1 MAVETSVESE
11 YFSNPTKEQVDS
23 LKSAIERDGDTVKNE
38 DIVDGGE
45 RETSSTLSDPVSEPT
60 KGNID
65 NKDIDNKDADDN
77 EKSISYVDNNGD
89 TKSFTP
95 REWEDEW
102 NKNKVESQ
110 WQNLGRDKN
119 DMYDQYSGLDFYGKD
134 ASKETSSI
142 GVPKNSYLQGL
153 YAKDEN
159 GNYKYQDKLNA
170 RNEARKAKQIEAP
183 APLQKAVDG
192 AKKMYKNTIGKV
204 VDRVSAY
211 KDDISNKARNSF
223 DERTKEYTD
232 NAKLLANSNIT
243 TSKPNKKVILEYDA
257 TKLPATE
264 SSYRPEVQM
273 KVPGVEESMTKTQV
287 EEEKAELTKELSDFE
302 ASYEE
307 NPSKTLS
314 SLYYDTEMYK
324 EQEPGLVGLAYYDK
338 EKLLEGDDGT
348 KLPTGTL
355 TTESGYRVD
364 IDIKPK
370 GNLSKDNLLYN
381 AFMIGPGRQVGTAT
395 IYLED
400 GSTKTYTLHE
410 AKDSPYI
417 TVQDDKKNRLGD
429 ISISN
434 TALGFMHTMSRIFD
448 KIPGQGLDKSS
459 PTVAE
464 ALKSYDNTVSTT
476 KAKISNLENAEVDMN
491 QLSTEWDRAVENT
504 MPKTIVT
511 GDNTDIGKEIITKS
525 DDLEKMLN
533 QFTKPEDKKAA
544 AEWYNTYTPKINEAI
559 ESAKADP
566 VGNAGKLADVLENAQ
581 KALAPYT
588 NEDFTNFNRS
598 VNNYVGA
605 VAGTYFIETQLY
617 DRGVTADNSKENFV
631 DRIITA
637 YKSDEMTFG
646 QKALYVLGFG
656 SKESKTDKGVMQ
668 LRSIAEQSLGRS
680 SGLSP
685 NFKGAVMSS
694 LMAQKADNKDV
705 IGRAIKDVL
714 TTSGIA
720 AIDAMSGFNPIV
732 VGITSIYA
740 AVKGLERYLTERS
753 EKQRNDDN
761 EERLE
766 SIKNDNDQKAM
777 PTTKT
782 EDVYNSVMRG
792 TTQDVKN
799 AALGTGEILTGIVS
813 NNPAIISHGVYTLSQ
828 IKSLHNEVQEFVGK
842 ENLQA
847 IENITP
853 KAGDSE
859 NYESSSETKK
869 KKVNELDEVVEDG
882 DKQEGLDGMNLPP
895 LSDELKWLIEQPYM
909 KNYEY

>member
-23 LKSAIERDGDTVKNE
+23 LKSAIERNDDTEKNG

-60 KGNID
+60 KENTE
-65 NKDIDNKDADDN
+65 NKDINNKDVDDN

-142 GVPKNSYLQGL
+142 GVPKSSYLQGL

-170 RNEARKAKQIEAP
+170 RNEARKAKQVDAP

-211 KDDISNKARNSF
+211 KDDISNKARNSS

-243 TSKPNKKVILEYDA
+243 TSQPNKKVTLEYDA

-264 SSYRPEVQM
+264 SSYKPEVQM
-273 KVPGVEESMTKTQV
+273 RVPGVEEPMTKT
-287 EEEKAELTKELSDFE
+287 EIARENAELTKTLNEMKSK
-302 ASYEE
+302 YEKD
-307 NPSKTLS
+307 PARYLRSI
-314 SLYYDTEMYK
+314 YDTNTIRE
-324 EQEPGLVGLAYYDK
+324 EGDNLIGFSYYDK
-338 EKLLEGDDGT
+338 DKTIKGDGIEM
-348 KLPTGTL
+348 PTGAL
-355 TTESGYRVD
+355 TTEAGYRVD
-364 IDIKPK
+364 IDINPK
-370 GNLSKDNLLYN
+370 NNFSKDNFLSM
-381 AFMIGPGRQVGTAT
+381 FGIGPGRQIGTAT
-395 IYLED
+395 IHFED
-400 GSTKTYTLHE
+400 GSTKTYTLHQD
-410 AKDSPYI
+410 AKINSEI
-417 TVQDDKKNRLGD
+417 EIQDGKKNIGY
-429 ISISN
+429 IQPN
-434 TALGFMHTMSRIFD
+434 TPLGFMHSMSRAFD
-448 KIPGQGLDKSS
+448 KIPGQGLDKTS
-459 PTVAE
+459 PKVVE
-464 ALKSYDNTVSTT
+464 AQKLYDEFVSDYETH
-476 KAKISNLENAEVDMN
+476 ISNLENAEVDMN

-511 GDNTDIGKEIITKS
+511 GDNNDIGKEIITKS

-533 QFTKPEDKKAA
+533 QFTKPEDKKVA

-559 ESAKADP
+559 ENAKADP
-566 VGNAGKLADVLENAQ
+566 VGNAGKLADVLEDAQ
-581 KALAPYT
+581 KALAPYA

-646 QKALYVLGFG
+646 QKALYALGFG
-656 SKESKTDKGVMQ
+656 SKESETDKGVMQ
-668 LRSIAEQSLGRS
+668 LRNLAEQSLGRS

-694 LMAQKADNKDV
+694 LMAQKADNKDT

-714 TTSGIA
+714 TTGGIA
-720 AIDAMSGFNPIV
+720 TIDAMSGFNPIV

-740 AVKGLERYLTERS
+740 TVKGLERYLTERS

-761 EERLE
+761 EKRLE

-792 TTQDVKN
+792 TAQDIKN
-799 AALGTGEILTGIVS
+799 ASLGTGEVLAGIAT
-813 NNPAIISHGVYTLSQ
+813 NNPTLISHGVYTLSQ

-847 IENITP
+847 IENIMP

-859 NYESSSETKK
+859 NSESSSETKK
-869 KKVNELDEVVEDG
+869 KKVNELDEVVKDG
-882 DKQEGLDGMNLPP
+882 EEQDGLDGLNLPP
-895 LSDELKWLIEQPYM
+895 LSDELKWLIEQPFM

>member
-23 LKSAIERDGDTVKNE
+23 LKSAIERNDDTERNGDTDRGTE
-38 DIVDGGE
+38 S
-45 RETSSTLSDPVSEPT
+45 ETSLTLSEPT
-60 KGNID
+60 KENIE
-65 NKDIDNKDADDN
+65 NKDIVNNSDDN

-110 WQNLGRDKN
+110 WQNLGRDKT

-142 GVPKNSYLQGL
+142 GVPKSSYLQGL

-170 RNEARKAKQIEAP
+170 RNEARNAKQVEAP

-192 AKKMYKNTIGKV
+192 AKKMYNNTIGKV

-211 KDDISNKARNSF
+211 KDDISEKARKSS
-223 DERTKEYTD
+223 DERVRESID

-243 TSKPNKKVILEYDA
+243 TSQPNKKVTLEYDA

-264 SSYRPEVQM
+264 SSYKPEVQM
-273 KVPGVEESMTKTQV
+273 KVPGVEEPMTQTQV
-287 EEEKAELTKELSDFE
+287 EEEKTKLTKELGDFE
-302 ASYEE
+302 ASYKK
-307 NPSKTLS
+307 NPAETLK

-324 EQEPGLVGLAYYDK
+324 EHESGLVGLSYYDK
-338 EKLLEGDDGT
+338 EKVVKGKNDIIV
-348 KLPTGTL
+348 PTGTL
-355 TTESGYRVD
+355 TTESGHRVD
-364 IDIKPK
+364 IEMNPK
-370 GNLSKDNLLYN
+370 NDFSKDNFLSM
-381 AFMIGPGRQVGTAT
+381 FGIGPGRQVGTAT
-395 IYLED
+395 IHLED
-400 GSTKTYTLHE
+400 GSTKAYTLHE
-410 AKDSPYI
+410 FKDNRVFF
-417 TVQDDKKNRLGD
+417 VQDGKKDLGT
-429 ISISN
+429 ISLSN
-434 TALGFMHTMSRIFD
+434 TAPSFMHTMSRVFD
-448 KIPGQGLDKSS
+448 KIPGQVLDKSS

-511 GDNTDIGKEIITKS
+511 GDNNDIGKEIITKS
-525 DDLEKMLN
+525 DDLEKMMN
-533 QFTKPEDKKAA
+533 QFTKPEDKKVA

-559 ESAKADP
+559 ENAKADP
-566 VGNAGKLADVLENAQ
+566 VGNAGKLADVLEDAQ
-581 KALAPYT
+581 KALAPYA

-656 SKESKTDKGVMQ
+656 SKESETDKGVMQ
-668 LRSIAEQSLGRS
+668 LRNLAEQSLGRS

-694 LMAQKADNKDV
+694 LMAQKADNKDT

-714 TTSGIA
+714 TTGGIA
-720 AIDAMSGFNPIV
+720 TIDAMSGFNPIV

-740 AVKGLERYLTERS
+740 TVKGLERYLTEKS
-753 EKQRNDDN
+753 AKQRSDDN
-761 EERLE
+761 EKRLE

-792 TTQDVKN
+792 TAQDIKN
-799 AALGTGEILTGIVS
+799 ASLGTGEILAGIAT

-847 IENITP
+847 IENIMP
-853 KAGDSE
+853 KAEDSE
-859 NYESSSETKK
+859 NSESSSETKK
-869 KKVNELDEVVEDG
+869 KKVNELDEVVKDG
-882 DKQEGLDGMNLPP
+882 DKQDGLDGLNLPP
-895 LSDELKWLIEQPYM
+895 LSDELKWLIEQPFM

>member
-23 LKSAIERDGDTVKNE
+23 LKNAIERNDDTEKNGDTDKGTE
-38 DIVDGGE
+38 S
-45 RETSSTLSDPVSEPT
+45 ETSLTLSEPT
-60 KGNID
+60 KENTE
-65 NKDIDNKDADDN
+65 NKDIVNNSDDN
-77 EKSISYVDNNGD
+77 EKTISYVNNSGD
-89 TKSFTP
+89 TVSFTP

-102 NKNKVESQ
+102 NKNKVETQ
-110 WQNLGRDKN
+110 WQNLGRDKE

-142 GVPKNSYLQGL
+142 GVPKSSYLSGL
-153 YAKDEN
+153 YTKDEN

-170 RNEARKAKQIEAP
+170 RNEARKAKQVDAP

-211 KDDISNKARNSF
+211 KDDISNKARNSS
-223 DERTKEYTD
+223 DERVRESID

-243 TSKPNKKVILEYDA
+243 TSQPNKKVTLEYDA

-264 SSYRPEVQM
+264 SSYKPEVQM
-273 KVPGVEESMTKTQV
+273 KVPGVEEPMTKTEV
-287 EEEKAELTKELSDFE
+287 EKEKTKLTKDLNELKSN
-302 ASYEE
+302 YEI
-307 NPSKTLS
+307 NPSKTLKT
-314 SLYYDTEMYK
+314 LYSGIEMYK
-324 EQEPGLVGLAYYDK
+324 EHHQGLIGLSYFDE
-338 EKLLEGDDGT
+338 EKLIRRKDIV
-348 KLPTGTL
+348 LPNGTL

-364 IDIKPK
+364 IEINPK
-370 GNLSKDNLLYN
+370 GDFSKENLLAN
-381 AFMIGPGRQVGTAT
+381 LFHIEPGRQVGTAT
-395 IYLED
+395 IHFED

-410 AKDSPYI
+410 FR
-417 TVQDDKKNRLGD
+417 DDRYLAVMDGKKKLGD
-429 ISISN
+429 ILLSETPIH
-434 TALGFMHTMSRIFD
+434 FMYSMSSIFD
-448 KIPGQGLDKSS
+448 KVPGQRIDTSS

-464 ALKSYDNTVSTT
+464 ALKGYNNIVSTT
-476 KAKISNLENAEVDMN
+476 KEKISNLENAEVDMS

-511 GDNTDIGKEIITKS
+511 GDNNDIGKEIISKS

-559 ESAKADP
+559 ENAKADP

-581 KALAPYT
+581 KALAPYA
-588 NEDFTNFNRS
+588 NENFTNFNRS

-637 YKSDEMTFG
+637 YKSDKMSLG
-646 QKALYVLGFG
+646 QKALYALGFG
-656 SKESKTDKGVMQ
+656 SKESETDKGVMQ
-668 LRSIAEQSLGRS
+668 LRNIAEQSLGRS

-694 LMAQKADNKDV
+694 LMAQKADNKDT

-714 TTSGIA
+714 ATSGIA
-720 AIDAMSGFNPIV
+720 TIDALSGFNPVV
-732 VGITSIYA
+732 VGITTLYA
-740 AVKGLERYLTERS
+740 TVRGLERYLTEKS
-753 EKQRNDDN
+753 AKQRNDDN
-761 EERLE
+761 EKRLE

-782 EDVYNSVMRG
+782 ENAYNYMMKG
-792 TTQDVKN
+792 TGQDIKN
-799 AALGTGEILTGIVS
+799 ASLGTGEILAGIAT

-853 KAGDSE
+853 KADDSE
-859 NYESSSETKK
+859 SSESSSETKK

-882 DKQEGLDGMNLPP
+882 NKQDGLDGLNLPP
-895 LSDELKWLIEQPYM
+895 LSDDTLKWLIGQPYM

>member
-23 LKSAIERDGDTVKNE
+23 LKSAMERNDNTERNGDTDRGTE
-38 DIVDGGE
+38 S
-45 RETSSTLSDPVSEPT
+45 ETSLTLSGPT
-60 KGNID
+60 KENIE
-65 NKDIDNKDADDN
+65 NKDIVNNSDDN

-119 DMYDQYSGLDFYGKD
+119 DMYDKYSGLDFYGKD

-142 GVPKNSYLQGL
+142 GVPKSSYLSGL

-170 RNEARKAKQIEAP
+170 RNEARKAKQVDAP

-211 KDDISNKARNSF
+211 KDDISDKARNSS
-223 DERTKEYTD
+223 DERVRESID

-243 TSKPNKKVILEYDA
+243 TSQPNKKVTLEYDA

-264 SSYRPEVQM
+264 SSYKPEVQM
-273 KVPGVEESMTKTQV
+273 KVPGVEKPMTKTQV
-287 EEEKAELTKELSDFE
+287 EETKAKLTKELGDFE
-302 ASYEE
+302 ASYEI
-307 NPSKTLS
+307 NPSKTLK

-324 EQEPGLVGLAYYDK
+324 EQESGLVGLSYYDK
-338 EKLLEGDDGT
+338 EKVLEGDDGT
-348 KLPTGTL
+348 KLPTGAL

-370 GNLSKDNLLYN
+370 GDLSKDNLLYN

-410 AKDSPYI
+410 AKDSQYI
-417 TVQDDKKNRLGD
+417 TVQDDKKKRLGD
-429 ISISN
+429 ISMSN
-434 TALGFMHTMSRIFD
+434 TVPSFMHTMSRIFD
-448 KIPGQGLDKSS
+448 KIPGQGLYRSS

-511 GDNTDIGKEIITKS
+511 GDNNDIGKEIITKS
-525 DDLEKMLN
+525 DDLEKMMN
-533 QFTKPEDKKAA
+533 QFTKPEDKKVA

-559 ESAKADP
+559 ENAKADP
-566 VGNAGKLADVLENAQ
+566 VGNAGKLADVLEDAQ
-581 KALAPYT
+581 KALAPYA

-656 SKESKTDKGVMQ
+656 SKESETDKGVMQ
-668 LRSIAEQSLGRS
+668 LRNLAEQSLGRS

-694 LMAQKADNKDV
+694 LMAQKADNKDT

-714 TTSGIA
+714 TTGGIA
-720 AIDAMSGFNPIV
+720 TIDAMSGFNPIV

-753 EKQRNDDN
+753 GKQRNDDN
-761 EERLE
+761 EKRLE

-782 EDVYNSVMRG
+782 EDIYNSVMRG
-792 TTQDVKN
+792 TAQDIKN
-799 AALGTGEILTGIVS
+799 ASLGTGEILAGIAT
-813 NNPAIISHGVYTLSQ
+813 NNLAIISHGVYTLSQ

-847 IENITP
+847 IENIMP
-853 KAGDSE
+853 KAEDSE
-859 NYESSSETKK
+859 NSESSSETKK
-869 KKVNELDEVVEDG
+869 KKVNELDEVVKDG
-882 DKQEGLDGMNLPP
+882 DKQDGLDGLNLPP
-895 LSDELKWLIEQPYM
+895 LSDELKWLIEQPFM

>member
-23 LKSAIERDGDTVKNE
+23 LKNAIERDSDTEKNGDTDKGTE
-38 DIVDGGE
+38 S
-45 RETSSTLSDPVSEPT
+45 ETSLTLSEPT
-60 KGNID
+60 KENTE
-65 NKDIDNKDADDN
+65 NKDIVNNSDDN
-77 EKSISYVDNNGD
+77 EKTISYVNNSGD
-89 TKSFTP
+89 TVSFTP

-102 NKNKVESQ
+102 NKNKVETQ
-110 WQNLGRDKN
+110 WQNLGRDKE

-142 GVPKNSYLQGL
+142 GVPKSSYLTGL
-153 YAKDEN
+153 YTKDEN

-170 RNEARKAKQIEAP
+170 RNKARKANQGETSGFLK
-183 APLQKAVDG
+183 KVVDG
-192 AKKMYKNTIGKV
+192 AKTAYKKTIGKA

-211 KDDISNKARNSF
+211 RDDISDKARDSS
-223 DERTKEYTD
+223 DERVRKDID
-232 NAKLLANSNIT
+232 NAKLLAHSNLT
-243 TSKPNKKVILEYDA
+243 TSKPTTKVALEYDA

-264 SSYRPEVQM
+264 SSYKPEVQM
-273 KVPGVEESMTKTQV
+273 KVTGVEKPMTKTEV
-287 EEEKAELTKELSDFE
+287 EKEKTKLTKDLNELKSN
-302 ASYEE
+302 YEIS
-307 NPSKTLS
+307 PSKTLKT
-314 SLYYDTEMYK
+314 LYSGTEMYK
-324 EQEPGLVGLAYYDK
+324 ERYPGLIGLSYFDE
-338 EKLLEGDDGT
+338 EKLIGGKDIV
-348 KLPTGTL
+348 LPNGTL

-364 IDIKPK
+364 IEINPK
-370 GNLSKDNLLYN
+370 GALSKENLL
-381 AFMIGPGRQVGTAT
+381 AGLFLIGPGRQFGTAT
-395 IYLED
+395 IHFED

-410 AKDSPYI
+410 FRDNTYLAVMDG
-417 TVQDDKKNRLGD
+417 KKNLGD
-429 ISISN
+429 ISVSN
-434 TALGFMHTMSRIFD
+434 TPLPFMHSMSRIFD
-448 KIPGQGLDKSS
+448 KVPGQGIDTSS

-464 ALKSYDNTVSTT
+464 ALKSYNNIVSTT
-476 KAKISNLENAEVDMN
+476 ETKISNLENAEVDMS
-491 QLSTEWDRAVENT
+491 QLSTEWDRAVENSKPT
-504 MPKTIVT
+504 AVVT
-511 GDNTDIGKEIITKS
+511 TEGNNSEIISKS

-559 ESAKADP
+559 ENAKADP

-581 KALAPYT
+581 KALAPYA
-588 NEDFTNFNRS
+588 NENFTNFNRS

-637 YKSDEMTFG
+637 YKSDKMSLG
-646 QKALYVLGFG
+646 QKALYALGFG
-656 SKESKTDKGVMQ
+656 SKESETDKGVMQ
-668 LRSIAEQSLGRS
+668 LRNIAEQSLGRS

-694 LMAQKADNKDV
+694 LMAQKADNKDT

-714 TTSGIA
+714 ATSGIA
-720 AIDAMSGFNPIV
+720 TIDALSSFNPVV
-732 VGITSIYA
+732 VGITTLYA
-740 AVKGLERYLTERS
+740 TVRGLERYLTEKS
-753 EKQRNDDN
+753 AKQRNDDN
-761 EERLE
+761 EKRLE

-782 EDVYNSVMRG
+782 ENAYNYMMKG
-792 TTQDVKN
+792 TGQDIKN
-799 AALGTGEILTGIVS
+799 ASLGTGEILAGIAT

-853 KAGDSE
+853 KADDSE
-859 NYESSSETKK
+859 SSESSSETKK

-882 DKQEGLDGMNLPP
+882 NKQDGLDGLNLPP
-895 LSDELKWLIEQPYM
+895 LSDDILKWLIGQPYM